1 MHTIVAIVILNS
13 FFNCT
18 HCHAQIMHQIAFT
31 SHTYI
36 RLTLHCSKG
45 MCVFNSSYYSSKWI
59 FDLVQLLSI
68 LIHLL
73 NTNYTLNMKYYLKY
87 ELQMSSFILICKYI
101 KVLELES
108 ATLEGFCSQLR
119 ALSLQILL
127 SYIKCSSQTHY
138 EYHHRCLYSH
148 VSKNVVQPS
157 DICVQTLASPH
168 CSHHCSRCSS
178 ACRKISVTQLVETL
192 TAM

>member
-1 MHTIVAIVILNS
+1 MVAIVILNS

-127 SYIKCSSQTHY
+127 SYIKCSSQSHSQISSPFFIFSRIK
-138 EYHHRCLYSH
+138 EYSTALWHLRPNSR
-148 VSKNVVQPS
+148 KP
-157 DICVQTLASPH
+157 TLQSPL
-168 CSHHCSRCSS
+168 
-178 ACRKISVTQLVETL
+178 Q
-192 TAM
+192 